1 MTTLAQGIRTFNQRR
16 ATEAALQN
24 ELATRRRVT
33 EAEHRLYRLEQ
44 RHTRVEHVL
53 ERTFWGRLKWLVV
66 GK

>member
-33 EAEHRLYRLEQ
+33 EAEHRLSRLEE
-44 RHTRVEHVL
+44 RLRRVEGVFG
-53 ERTFWGRLKWLVV
+53 RRFWGRLNWLVR